1 MRNWEKGCLSDLI
14 KSLEQ
19 GVSVNSIDDNNINE
33 TTPLIL
39 KTSCVSAR
47 FFDPTESKKIHP
59 KDLGK
64 QKLNPVADSILI
76 SRMNTPAL
84 VGASAYVKKTYK
96 NIFLPDRLWMAV
108 KKHDE
113 VCMEWLSQ
121 IIASDYYWS
130 KIRDCATGT
139 SPSMKNISKK
149 DLLKLPILI
158 PSYAEQLKISKV
170 LKTWDTAIEKT
181 EALLAAKERQFGWLK
196 SKLLSK
202 NPNRGFLRNP
212 PKVPDLRFSL
222 SF

>member
-1 MRNWEKGCLSDLI
+1 MSNWKKSYLADLI

-19 GVSVNSIDDNNINE
+19 GVSVNSIDDNNIDEN
-33 TTPLIL
+33 TPLIL
-39 KTSCVSAR
+39 KTSCVSAG

-64 QKLNPVADSILI
+64 QRLNPIADSILI
-76 SRMNTPAL
+76 SRMNTPTL
-84 VGASAYVKKTYK
+84 VGASAYVNKTYK

-121 IIASDYYWS
+121 IISSDYYWS

-158 PSYAEQLKISKV
+158 PSYAEQLEISKA
-170 LKTWDTAIEKT
+170 LKTEVV
-181 EALLAAKERQFGWLK
+181 RQFWTACQGVSNTNEWI
-196 SKLLSK
+196 
-202 NPNRGFLRNP
+202 RE
-212 PKVPDLRFSL
+212 
-222 SF
+222 